1 MALRFSDIFGSG
13 DKEAKSDTSTAQDA
27 DANFSASN
35 SGVTAA
41 SESYS
46 RDEEGNEDYDRT
58 SVGSGELNLSSDVA
72 AANTLEDVSGLSNSS
87 NQPDTARDGQGSNDT
102 GENSSTSATS
112 ENSDRSANA
121 DSDTETDQRA
131 DANTDSSNDGVRAE
145 TESDSRDQDG
155 EVSYDRTSLETGE
168 TDVSFN
174 LELENMIDSMSDLS
188 NSSDDAAIFD

>member
-13 DKEAKSDTSTAQDA
+13 DKEGKSDTSTGQDA

-46 RDEEGNEDYDRT
+46 RDEDRNEDHDRT
-58 SVGSGELNLSSDVA
+58 SVDSGELSLSSDVA
-72 AANTLEDVSGLSNSS
+72 AGNMFEDVSGLSNSS
-87 NQPDTARDGQGSNDT
+87 NQRDTARDGEGSNDT

-112 ENSDRSANA
+112 ENSDRSAKA

-131 DANTDSSNDGVRAE
+131 DANTNSSNDGVRAE
-145 TESDSRDQDG
+145 TESDSRDEDG
-155 EVSYDRTSLETGE
+155 EVSYDRTSLDTGE

-174 LELENMIDSMSDLS
+174 LELDNMIDSMSDLS
-188 NSSDDAAIFD
+188 NSLDDAAIFD